1 MVTVTRRRSYHD
13 GSPYAGMVVISS
25 PSLSSSFSAGGSPAH
40 AAGPALSRFYRL
52 VDDQGAPHPVLDD
65 LYESLEAAWGEA
77 LSWWQESG
85 TAAGPVAI
93 GVEVS
98 TASGSWRTVRHP
110 GG

>member
-1 MVTVTRRRSYHD
+1 M
-13 GSPYAGMVVISS
+13 VISS
-25 PSLSSSFSAGGSPAH
+25 PSLLSSFTTGASAAH
-40 AAGPALSRFYRL
+40 AGQGRALSRRFRL

-65 LYESLEAAWGEA
+65 HYDTLEAAWAEA
-77 LSWWQESG
+77 LSWWQEVGVGS
-85 TAAGPVAI
+85 GPVAI